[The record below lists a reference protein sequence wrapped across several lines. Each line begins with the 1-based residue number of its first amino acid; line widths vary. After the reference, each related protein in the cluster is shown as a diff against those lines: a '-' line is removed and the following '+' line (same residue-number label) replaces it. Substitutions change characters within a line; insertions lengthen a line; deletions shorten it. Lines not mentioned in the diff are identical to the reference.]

1 MSDLHFLTALRQYL
15 EPLASAP
22 LPPDHEPA
30 IAATWAQA
38 LVIRTLERVE
48 QGEGRRDNI
57 LADLDG
63 FIQHW
68 LAEEHGIRFLR
79 RWDELLRG
87 SFAHSTPLSERQ
99 RLLEVGLCR
108 WFGISERLPTEVRTR
123 AVDELGQQAAL
134 AIFGVNR
141 YSPEDRARQQER
153 LRLQQSVCEYAIALG
168 AIRNTAHGTVLTP
181 IGQVFLDLQ
190 GRDAVRWL
198 LRLEVHQSTGP
209 RDPLLLDPN
218 FFAGLLHKPHRP
230 RYWGAD
236 HETLESDDGPQM
248 ERSWPRLEDLG
259 LITTVWD
266 AGTEQLA
273 SINLTSMGTELLTEL
288 LQPEDPLALLAA
300 ALCSD
305 QLGAA
310 VGKVEGRDRAP
321 SMLAAEANARQ
332 ARAVAHE
339 IRNTLLPVQT
349 QLGLLYK
356 DVQSSLGAEA
366 LTKRRAVI
374 DKNLERTFKYVEEL
388 VQVATL
394 TAAPPSFFEPRA
406 ALLEAVQSAEQ
417 PGGPA
422 LDVSGVVS
430 PLPVLSGHRERF
442 VLALVNLLRNA
453 LQHGGSGTLHVRVS
467 AQPEDGEKW
476 LRITIDDNG
485 SGVPAGEREAIFA
498 QGYSRSSSGTGL
510 GLHIVREVIEGELR
524 GTVTCEDSPLGGAR
538 FTLRLPS
545 AGTRSAQK
553 Y

>member
-1 MSDLHFLTALRQYL
+1 MSDHHFLTALRQYL

-22 LPPDHEPA
+22 PPPDQEPA
-30 IAATWAQA
+30 IEAAWARA
-38 LVIRTLERVE
+38 LVIRTFERVE
-48 QGEGRRDNI
+48 RGESTNARILDN
-57 LADLDG
+57 LG
-63 FIQHW
+63 FILQYW
-68 LAEEHGIRFLR
+68 QTEDRGVRFIRRL
-79 RWDELLRG
+79 DQLLRG
-87 SFAHSTPLSERQ
+87 SSAESAPLSERK
-99 RLLEVGLCR
+99 RRLEVGLCYR
-108 WFGISERLPTEVRTR
+108 LAIPERLSTTVLTITVGQLADQAAEEIFGRPIGSQEDEEAEALHQLVYDYAVAIR
-123 AVDELGQQAAL
+123 AV
-134 AIFGVNR
+134 
-141 YSPEDRARQQER
+141 
-153 LRLQQSVCEYAIALG
+153 
-168 AIRNTAHGTVLTP
+168 RNTAHGIVITP

-209 RDPLLLDPN
+209 RDPMLIDRNFVQWLLRETTLFVDDEDDEPS
-218 FFAGLLHKPHRP
+218 FEALLERLQDMGVLSGK
-230 RYWGAD
+230 
-236 HETLESDDGPQM
+236 DDGPRGPQV
-248 ERSWPRLEDLG
+248 ELLPL
-259 LITTVWD
+259 
-266 AGTEQLA
+266 
-273 SINLTSMGTELLTEL
+273 GTELLTEL

-310 VGKVEGRDRAP
+310 VGKAEGRDRAP

-417 PGGPA
+417 PGGPV
-422 LDVSGVVS
+422 LDISGVVS

-510 GLHIVREVIEGELR
+510 GLHIVREVIEDELHGNVR
-524 GTVTCEDSPLGGAR
+524 CEDSPLGGAR
-538 FTLRLPS
+538 FSLRLPS

>member
-1 MSDLHFLTALRQYL
+1 MSKLHFLTALRQYL
-15 EPLASAP
+15 ESLAGAP
-22 LPPDHEPA
+22 PPPDQEPA
-30 IAATWAQA
+30 ISDAWARE
-38 LVIRTLERVE
+38 LVIRTFERVE
-48 QGEGRRDNI
+48 RGESTNARILENLGFTLQYWQTEDRGVRFIRR
-57 LADLDG
+57 LD
-63 FIQHW
+63 Q
-68 LAEEHGIRFLR
+68 
-79 RWDELLRG
+79 LLRG
-87 SFAHSTPLSERQ
+87 SFAESAPLSERK
-99 RLLEVGLCR
+99 RLLEVGLCL
-108 WFGISERLPTEVRTR
+108 RLDIPAQLSTAVRTLTMLQL
-123 AVDELGQQAAL
+123 AQTATDEILGNPSYDHRNDEGMEHILHQFVSDYAL
-134 AIFGVNR
+134 AI
-141 YSPEDRARQQER
+141 RA
-153 LRLQQSVCEYAIALG
+153 V
-168 AIRNTAHGTVLTP
+168 RNTAHGIVITP

-209 RDPLLLDPN
+209 RDPTLIDRSFVQWFLQ
-218 FFAGLLHKPHRP
+218 
-230 RYWGAD
+230 
-236 HETLESDDGPQM
+236 ETTLFIDDEDDEPSIEALRERLQDMGVLSGVNDGPRGPKV
-248 ERSWPRLEDLG
+248 ELLPLG
-259 LITTVWD
+259 K
-266 AGTEQLA
+266 
-273 SINLTSMGTELLTEL
+273 ELLTEL

-310 VGKVEGRDRAP
+310 VGKAEGRDRAS

-498 QGYSRSSSGTGL
+498 QSYSRSSSGTGL
-510 GLHIVREVIEGELR
+510 GLHIVREVIEDELHGNVR
-524 GTVTCEDSPLGGAR
+524 CEDSPLGGAR
-538 FTLRLPS
+538 FSLRLPS

-553 Y
+553 H

>member
-22 LPPDHEPA
+22 PPPDQEPA
-30 IAATWAQA
+30 IEAAWARA
-38 LVIRTLERVE
+38 LVIRTFERVE
-48 QGEGRRDNI
+48 RGESNNARLLDNQGFTLQYWQTDDRGVRFIRR
-57 LADLDG
+57 LD
-63 FIQHW
+63 Q
-68 LAEEHGIRFLR
+68 
-79 RWDELLRG
+79 LLRG
-87 SFAHSTPLSERQ
+87 SFAESAPLSERK
-99 RLLEVGLCR
+99 RLLEVGLCYR
-108 WFGISERLPTEVRTR
+108 LAIPERLSTAVRTITVHQLADQAAEEIFGRLIGSQEDEEAEELHQVVCDYAVAIR
-123 AVDELGQQAAL
+123 AVRD
-134 AIFGVNR
+134 
-141 YSPEDRARQQER
+141 
-153 LRLQQSVCEYAIALG
+153 
-168 AIRNTAHGTVLTP
+168 TAHGEVLTP

-198 LRLEVHQSTGP
+198 LRLEVHHSTGP
-209 RDPLLLDPN
+209 RDPLLHDRD
-218 FFAGLLHKPHRP
+218 FFGWLLNHPLQG
-230 RYWGAD
+230 YLW
-236 HETLESDDGPQM
+236 SDDAPM
-248 ERSWPRLEDLG
+248 SENSLLRLEDLG
-259 LITTVWD
+259 ILGTTD
-266 AGTEQLA
+266 FPTDTADGATT
-273 SINLTSMGTELLTEL
+273 INLLPIGKELLTEL
-288 LQPEDPLALLAA
+288 LQPEDPLALLAS
-300 ALCSD
+300 ALCAD

-310 VGKVEGRDRAP
+310 VGKAEGRDRAS

-394 TAAPPSFFEPRA
+394 TTAPPSFFEPRA

-498 QGYSRSSSGTGL
+498 QGYSRSSSGTGQ
-510 GLHIVREVIEGELR
+510 GLHIVREVIEDELHGNVR
-524 GTVTCEDSPLGGAR
+524 CEDSPLGGAR
-538 FTLRLPS
+538 FSLRLPS

-553 Y
+553 H

>member
-1 MSDLHFLTALRQYL
+1 MSDHHFLTALRQYL

-22 LPPDHEPA
+22 PPPVEEPA
-30 IAATWAQA
+30 ISDAWARE
-38 LVIRTLERVE
+38 LLIRTLEQAEAGLPTTPVPGAISLTVDAWQYEDRDVRFV
-48 QGEGRRDNI
+48 RR
-57 LADLDG
+57 LD
-63 FIQHW
+63 Q
-68 LAEEHGIRFLR
+68 
-79 RWDELLRG
+79 LLRD
-87 SFAHSTPLSERQ
+87 SFAHAATLSERKQ
-99 RLLEVGLCR
+99 MLEVGMCLAVKIPSR
-108 WFGISERLPTEVRTR
+108 WQSEVRTQALLRLAKQAADEVFARPNHQYQDPDEAKWAEELSQLVYDYAVAIR
-123 AVDELGQQAAL
+123 AV
-134 AIFGVNR
+134 
-141 YSPEDRARQQER
+141 
-153 LRLQQSVCEYAIALG
+153 
-168 AIRNTAHGTVLTP
+168 RNTAHGEVLTP

-209 RDPLLLDPN
+209 RDPMLLDRD
-218 FFAGLLHKPHRP
+218 FFAGLLHKPNRP
-230 RYWGAD
+230 RYWSAD
-236 HETLESDDGPQM
+236 YETLESDDGPQM
-248 ERSWPRLEDLG
+248 ERSYPRLQDLG
-259 LITTVWD
+259 LISTIWD
-266 AGTEQLA
+266 EGTEQLA
-273 SINLTSMGTELLTEL
+273 SIHLTSIGTELLTEL
-288 LQPEDPLALLAA
+288 LQPEHPLALLAA

-310 VGKVEGRDRAP
+310 VGKAEGRDRAS

-356 DVQSSLGAEA
+356 DVQSSLGAET

-498 QGYSRSSSGTGL
+498 QGYSRSSSGTGQ
-510 GLHIVREVIEGELR
+510 GLHIVREVIEGELH

-538 FTLRLPS
+538 FSLRLPS
-545 AGTRSAQK
+545 AGPRSAQK

>member
-1 MSDLHFLTALRQYL
+1 MSDRHFLTALRAYL
-15 EPLASAP
+15 GQLATAP

-30 IAATWAQA
+30 ISATWAQA
-38 LVIRTLERVE
+38 LVVKTLERVE
-48 QGEGRRDNI
+48 QGEGRTANI

-63 FIQHW
+63 FIQQW
-68 LAEEHGIRFLR
+68 LDKESGVRFIQ

-87 SFAHSTPLSERQ
+87 SFAHSTPLPERQ

-153 LRLQQSVCEYAIALG
+153 LRLQQNVSEYAVAIG

-209 RDPLLLDPN
+209 RDPVLLSRDGIEFLLAEPTDLFSDEDPN
-218 FFAGLLHKPHRP
+218 AVKPLRSYQ
-230 RYWGAD
+230 RLAD
-236 HETLESDDGPQM
+236 MGVLDDSFLQKTQEFEVLP
-248 ERSWPRLEDLG
+248 LG
-259 LITTVWD
+259 K
-266 AGTEQLA
+266 
-273 SINLTSMGTELLTEL
+273 ELLTEL

-310 VGKVEGRDRAP
+310 MGKAEGRDRAP

-510 GLHIVREVIEGELR
+510 GLHIVREVIEDELHGNVR
-524 GTVTCEDSPLGGAR
+524 CEDSPLGGAR
-538 FTLRLPS
+538 FSLRLPS